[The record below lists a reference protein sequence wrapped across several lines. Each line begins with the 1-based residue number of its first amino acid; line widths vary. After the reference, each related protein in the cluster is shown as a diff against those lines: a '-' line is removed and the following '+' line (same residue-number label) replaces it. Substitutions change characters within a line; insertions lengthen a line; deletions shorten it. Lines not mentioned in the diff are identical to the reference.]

1 MTREEYVASLT
12 VMDDLGVR
20 AAIREDHILRICATA
35 VVGVSTYRGTARGGD
50 FENATVF
57 VGSHDGRLL
66 HGWELFDLEQLDAA
80 LVRYAELAAD
90 RPAHGFE
97 NAATRAGDRLA
108 ASPSDSVRV
117 IDRRREQPR
126 ESTSVLHRDT
136 LATRGD
142 RLALM
147 RVRPARGEGTGW
159 LELVETDSG
168 GESTTLTLFD
178 GDDVD
183 AAFAELDARYDRGE
197 AAPYGHGSM
206 TRVFRSALA
215 ARDWDALSTVLAP
228 DLVVRDHRLL
238 GWDTLHGPQAYLEA
252 VRSLVELA
260 PDVRLRVD
268 HVLEMCPRGVI
279 YAPSW
284 VGTRDGGAFEDPSMI
299 VAEVD
304 ASHRIR
310 RFDQYGVDQ
319 LDEARARFAAIAS
332 GFSPD

>member
-1 MTREEYVASLT
+1 MVETGVTELSRVPIATRGQLLSLSRST
-12 VMDDLGVR
+12 VGGRLSSVEVLGLQ
-20 AAIREDHILRICATA
+20 E
-35 VVGVSTYRGTARGGD
+35 VSG
-50 FENATVF
+50 
-57 VGSHDGRLL
+57 DGRLKRTVV
-66 HGWELFDLEQLDAA
+66 FD
-80 LVRYAELAAD
+80 
-90 RPAHGFE
+90 
-97 NAATRAGDRLA
+97 AGN
-108 ASPSDSVRV
+108 
-117 IDRRREQPR
+117 
-126 ESTSVLHRDT
+126 
-136 LATRGD
+136 
-142 RLALM
+142 
-147 RVRPARGEGTGW
+147 
-159 LELVETDSG
+159 SG
-168 GESTTLTLFD
+168 
-178 GDDVD
+178 

-197 AAPYGHGSM
+197 AAPYGHGAM
-206 TRVFRSALA
+206 TRAFRSALA

-260 PDVRLRVD
+260 PDVQLRID

-299 VAEVD
+299 VAEID

-332 GFSPD
+332 RRAPD